1 MHLIFNFCDKERIQ
15 FYFPVCKDRV
25 NFFSIFE
32 ISEVYLVALE
42 QMLTY
47 DIFNNWYITNV
58 DIY

>member
-47 DIFNNWYITNV
+47 DIFNN
-58 DIY
+58 